1 MRILVVPS
9 GFKESL
15 GAKEAADVMKEGILK
30 IMPLAKVETLP
41 MVDGGEGFTDA
52 IINITGGKMYKV
64 HVTGPVGEEIQS
76 YFGIF
81 ETKNDERTAVI
92 EMAAAGGL
100 RLVPRDLRDPRKTTT
115 HGVGQ
120 LIDLALNKGV
130 HRILIGCGDSG
141 TCDGGAGM
149 AQALGVKFLNDEGNE
164 VKIQGG
170 SSLLQ
175 VSKIDTSQVDPR
187 LKHVQI
193 DVACNWFNQLCG
205 EHGVARV
212 FGPQKGASAEQVVE
226 LENAL
231 ERYASIIKRDIGI
244 EVHYTPGS
252 GASGGIGAGLQA
264 LIGAKL
270 YPRYDIIMKYIDLN
284 KQLLECDLVYTA
296 EGSIDF
302 QTPRGKIPAEVA
314 KYAKKY
320 GLPVIALVGTV
331 GKGASINYDYGI
343 DAYTSI
349 LPMPSSLENAFS
361 NAEKW
366 LRDCTESTMRTVLV
380 GYQIASRLNKSGH
393 VS

>member
-30 IMPLAKVETLP
+30 VMPLATVETLP
-41 MVDGGEGFTDA
+41 MVDGGEGFTET

-64 HVTGPVGEEIQS
+64 QVMGPVGDEIQS
-76 YFGIF
+76 YFGVF
-81 ETKNDERTAVI
+81 ETRNGERTAVI
-92 EMAAAGGL
+92 EMAAAAGL
-100 RLVPRDLRDPRKTTT
+100 RLVPRDLRDPRKTTI

-120 LIDLALNKGV
+120 LIELALNKGV
-130 HRILIGCGDSG
+130 DRILIGCGDSG
-141 TCDGGAGM
+141 TSDGGAG
-149 AQALGVKFLNDEGNE
+149 
-164 VKIQGG
+164 
-170 SSLLQ
+170 
-175 VSKIDTSQVDPR
+175 
-187 LKHVQI
+187 
-193 DVACNWFNQLCG
+193 
-205 EHGVARV
+205 
-212 FGPQKGASAEQVVE
+212 
-226 LENAL
+226 LE
-231 ERYASIIKRDIGI
+231 
-244 EVHYTPGS
+244 
-252 GASGGIGAGLQA
+252 A
-264 LIGAKL
+264 LIGATL
-270 YPRYDIIMKYIDLN
+270 HPRYDIIMKYMDLN
-284 KQLLECDLVYTA
+284 KLLLKCDLVFTA

-314 KYAKKY
+314 KCAKRY

-331 GKGASINYDYGI
+331 GKGARINYDYGI

-380 GYQIASRLNKSGH
+380 GYQIASRLNKSGY